1 MLLYISQR
9 PSTMGTIIGIHF
21 ISLGS
26 LFSPV
31 KWWQRWITLVL
42 PNTHGGCH
50 NRERSNYFLLL
61 QQSFNM
67 RCQLWGQLG
76 RTLSF
81 PRAGKWPHLTPES
94 SVLGNIQFS
103 QQNTGLIVSCRN
115 QNVTC
120 HSRFLCVVVAAADQ
134 SIIFFCFHI
143 RIIIQLF
150 SSFTR
155 IIHVMALWSGKC
167 HQQENMVIF
176 IIRHV
181 LYMLVM
187 HRSTVM
193 VRDKAPAACARE
205 AEHQPLR
212 R

>member
-1 MLLYISQR
+1 MATVNHTCSTKHTWWLPQSREIKLL
-9 PSTMGTIIGIHF
+9 PSPSAKFQHALPTLR
-21 ISLGS
+21 SAREDA
-26 LFSPV
+26 LFP
-31 KWWQRWITLVL
+31 Q
-42 PNTHGGCH
+42 
-50 NRERSNYFLLL
+50 
-61 QQSFNM
+61 
-67 RCQLWGQLG
+67 
-76 RTLSF
+76 
-81 PRAGKWPHLTPES
+81 AGKRPHLTPES

-103 QQNTGLIVSCRN
+103 QQNTGLILSCRN

-187 HRSTVM
+187 YRSTVM